1 MRGLLLCMVGVAT
14 AMECSELR
22 TVFQESS
29 CCGGNGD
36 TCLRTIPSC
45 AAVSN
50 GAVCFDG
57 TDVVVKGLLDYLG
70 FEPTHLALKKSIIP
84 TVNDQFDLGN
94 AEYKIRDIYEAL

>member
-1 MRGLLLCMVGVAT
+1 MIGVAT

-36 TCLRTIPSC
+36 TCLRAIPSC
-45 AAVSN
+45 DSVSN

-84 TVNDQFDLGN
+84 TVNNQFDLGS
-94 AEYKIRDIYEAL
+94 AEYKIRDIYEQDR